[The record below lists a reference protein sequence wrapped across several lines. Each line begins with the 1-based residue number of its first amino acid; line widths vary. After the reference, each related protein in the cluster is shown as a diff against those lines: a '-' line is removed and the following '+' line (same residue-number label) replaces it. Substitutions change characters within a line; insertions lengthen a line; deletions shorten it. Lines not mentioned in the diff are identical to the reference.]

1 MALRVLW
8 GPHAA
13 IGAPAAPLPKN
24 SRGRAIRRWCKAML
38 FLGWSKKSVKANM
51 RTAGWSISRSH
62 LVVKEAALSN
72 GDKPSGAVDV
82 LLEMPPPD
90 PPVLALQLPFT

>member
-8 GPHAA
+8 GPHNA

-62 LVVKEAALSN
+62 LIVKDAALSN